1 MAKNTTQVTRSFFIA
16 TIVCFIIGAL
26 LCIIGV
32 LILAINPSLAQKD
45 VIKFLI
51 SDYLATGLKGLVLA
65 GVMAMIMST
74 VDSLIN
80 SSAVIIVHDFVKPL
94 KIRFIQNELFSART
108 VSLFIG
114 FFAIIISIYGSD
126 IALLQFFILAN
137 SFYTPI
143 VSAPFI
149 MALLGFRS
157 SEKSVLLGMTAG
169 LLTVLI
175 WKIFNIQIGNSII
188 FGMTANLTALICSHY
203 LLKQKGGWVGIK
215 NNSQLVEIRKERKR
229 NLKKLVCNIKNFKII
244 DFYKANFPQEEGLI
258 SIVGFFVMIS
268 VFSTT
273 HTLAKEYYVQLLS
286 VLYPITLCCSAILI
300 SYPLWLQSW
309 KDTKLMGIIW
319 NLILFFILICFGFF
333 MVLISDFSEI
343 QLMVFMINIVI
354 ISALSKW
361 QVSLSNIVLGLIIVT
376 FCYKYYYSPTLVKPE
391 SISSQFKII
400 YLLLLVS
407 STLVLFLRPKQ
418 EYLEKTEHK
427 VIDLDEKVTHYGKK
441 VIEHEQEIAR
451 LSSTS
456 QKILNK
462 VNHELRLP
470 VGNVSN
476 FSEMLYEHLG
486 KSSDKYVQELSKELH
501 KNSTRLSTMILN
513 MLDLATLEVKKIDLQ
528 KRTINF
534 SELVENRITICRKIY
549 LQEKPLEFKL
559 SIEPDVM
566 IAVDANY
573 IRQTIDNL
581 VINAINFSDKGMI
594 TVSVQKKNGEVILI
608 IKDQGLGI
616 PKEELLDVFEAFKM
630 GSNTESKAEGRG
642 IGLALCKSVIQAHC
656 GNITAESN
664 GEQGATLKF
673 TLSLR

>member
-1 MAKNTTQVTRSFFIA
+1 LSISPNLDKGA
-16 TIVCFIIGAL
+16 IVKHVIFNSHVGVIGA
-26 LCIIGV
+26 
-32 LILAINPSLAQKD
+32 
-45 VIKFLI
+45 
-51 SDYLATGLKGLVLA
+51 TLA
-65 GVMAMIMST
+65 GIIAMIMST
-74 VDSLIN
+74 ADSWIN
-80 SSAVIIVHDFVKPL
+80 STSILIFNDFLKPL
-94 KIRFIQNELFSART
+94 KIKFILNELYSVR
-108 VSLFIG
+108 
-114 FFAIIISIYGSD
+114 IISIIVG
-126 IALLQFFILAN
+126 ALSLVLSLNDKTLTELLVTAY
-137 SFYTPI
+137 SFYMPI
-143 VSAPFI
+143 VTVPFI
-149 MALLGFRS
+149 MAVLGFRS
-157 SEKSVLLGMTAG
+157 SENSVLIGMGSGFITVVIWDYILQIKAFNSVPFAMIVN
-169 LLTVLI
+169 LFVLI
-175 WKIFNIQIGNSII
+175 GY
-188 FGMTANLTALICSHY
+188 HY

-534 SELVENRITICRKIY
+534 SELVENRIAVCRKIY

-594 TVSVQKKNGEVILI
+594 TVSVQKKNGEVIFI

-642 IGLALCKSVIQAHC
+642 IGLALCKSVIQAHG